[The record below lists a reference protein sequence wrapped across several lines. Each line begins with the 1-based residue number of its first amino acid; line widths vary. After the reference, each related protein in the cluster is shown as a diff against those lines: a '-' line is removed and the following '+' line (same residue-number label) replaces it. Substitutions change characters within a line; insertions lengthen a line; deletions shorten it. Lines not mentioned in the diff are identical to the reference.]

1 MTYSP
6 LAHYGALLLC
16 ALGTPFLATAQQTP
30 QTLSTAVP
38 ILTLSPDARS
48 AALGEAGVASSPDA
62 NAAYFNA
69 GKLGFAPDRFSFSPS
84 YSPWLSSIT
93 RKGGLWY
100 LSGYGRL
107 GQRSTLGA
115 SVMYFDLG
123 SLFPNAVQI
132 RGNETAYSVSYGCKF
147 GEHLGVGATARY
159 IRSTLTLVGADAK
172 PGNAVAMDLGV
183 YYTKDIPAG
192 ANGYTLALGASVAN
206 IGNKMTYTNPSQSD
220 FLPTNLKIGT
230 ALTRTF
236 SASHKLTLV
245 VDANKLLVPSP
256 YYEEGP
262 TPTTPAE
269 IAARDAR
276 VKEENDRRRAK
287 GLAAGVFGS
296 FSDAPGGFRE
306 ELREIN
312 LSTGLEYVYQNAVFA
327 RTGYFYENPKKGDRN
342 YLSFGVGGRYRAF
355 GIDGAYLIPNSRNNP
370 LAQTLRVSL
379 HVSLN
384 KQDLAL
390 GPQKSKANI

>member
-1 MTYSP
+1 MTYSQ
-6 LAHYGALLLC
+6 LAYKSALL
-16 ALGTPFLATAQQTP
+16 AGVLGTPCLAAAQQTP
-30 QTLSTAVP
+30 HTLSTAVP

-62 NAAYFNA
+62 NAAYYNA
-69 GKLGFAPDRFSFSPS
+69 GKLGFAPNRFSFSPS
-84 YSPWLSSIT
+84 YTPWSGPIS
-93 RKGGLWY
+93 RNGALWY

-107 GQRSTLGA
+107 GKRSALGA
-115 SVMYFDLG
+115 SLLHFNPYP
-123 SLFPNAVQI
+123 SLS
-132 RGNETAYSVSYGCKF
+132 RGAESAYTISYGRTL

-159 IRSTLTLVGADAK
+159 IRSTLTQVGYDVK
-172 PGNAVAMDLGV
+172 PGNAVAMDLGI
-183 YYTKDIPAG
+183 YYTKDISAG
-192 ANGYTLALGASVAN
+192 ADAYTLALGASVAD
-206 IGNKMTYTNPSQSD
+206 IGNKITYTNPSQAD

-236 SASHKLTLV
+236 GASHKLTLV

-262 TPTTPAE
+262 TPTTPAQ

-276 VKEENDRRRAK
+276 IREENDKRRNK
-287 GLAAGVFGS
+287 GSVTGMFNS

-312 LSTGLEYVYQNAVFA
+312 LSTGLEYTYQNTVFA
-327 RTGYFYENPKKGDRN
+327 RAGYFYENPEKGDRN

-355 GIDGAYLIPNSRNNP
+355 GVDGAYLIPNSRSNP

-379 HVSLN
+379 HVSLT
-384 KQDLAL
+384 KEALAL
-390 GPQKSKANI
+390 GTQKSSTDI

>member
-1 MTYSP
+1 MTYSQ
-6 LAHYGALLLC
+6 LAKSALLVGV
-16 ALGTPFLATAQQTP
+16 LGTPCLAAAQQTP
-30 QTLSTAVP
+30 YTLSTAVP

-69 GKLGFAPDRFSFSPS
+69 GKLGFAPNRFSFSPS
-84 YSPWLSSIT
+84 YSPWLNSFT

-115 SVMYFDLG
+115 SVMYFNLG
-123 SLFPNAVQI
+123 SLFPNTVSI
-132 RGNETAYSVSYGCKF
+132 RGNETAYSVSYGHKF

-159 IRSTLTLVGADAK
+159 IRSALTQVGYDVK

-183 YYTKDIPAG
+183 YYTKDITAG
-192 ANGYTLALGASVAN
+192 ADAYTLALGASVAN
-206 IGNKMTYTNPSQSD
+206 IGNKITYSNPSQGD

-230 ALTRTF
+230 ALTRAF
-236 SASHKLTLV
+236 GASHKLTLV

-262 TPTTPAE
+262 VPTTPAE
-269 IAARDAR
+269 FAARVNRIRA
-276 VKEENDRRRAK
+276 ENDKRRNK
-287 GLAAGVFGS
+287 GPVAGMFSS

-312 LSTGLEYVYQNAVFA
+312 LSTGLEYAYQNAVFA
-327 RTGYFYENPKKGDRN
+327 RAGYFYENPEKGDRD

-355 GIDGAYLIPNSRNNP
+355 GVDGAYLIPNSKNNP

-379 HVSLN
+379 HVSLS
-384 KQDLAL
+384 KEALAL
-390 GPQKSKANI
+390 GTQKSSTDI